1 LCRKA
6 LREVARQNFAAVGPG
21 RTQWRR
27 HDEDASAAHRI
38 SSTSS
43 CFITTHLGLEW
54 YRSTVPERDDDELDE
69 SAPEADLDEADDA
82 PRRRRR
88 MERIL
93 PDAIKRAIEKGI
105 ESGIGTFAN
114 ANESIRGMV
123 GQRSEMPKDVA
134 NYVLSQIDD
143 GKNAAVSVVAREVRE
158 FLERADLARELQR
171 ALTSLSF
178 EIRTEI
184 RFIPN
189 DAGGV
194 TPEVKAKVDSKRTK
208 DEAPRRNRRSGSE
221 FPEPNED

>member
-1 LCRKA
+1 MA
-6 LREVARQNFAAVGPG
+6 ERE
-21 RTQWRR
+21 
-27 HDEDASAAHRI
+27 
-38 SSTSS
+38 
-43 CFITTHLGLEW
+43 
-54 YRSTVPERDDDELDE
+54 DDELEPD
-69 SAPEADLDEADDA
+69 STPEADFEADDDI

-93 PDAIKRAIEKGI
+93 PEAIKRAIEKSI
-105 ESGIGTFAN
+105 ETGIGTFAN

-123 GQRSEMPKDVA
+123 GQRSDLPKDVA
-134 NYVLSQIDD
+134 HYVLSQIDD
-143 GKNAAVSVVAREVRE
+143 GKNAAVTVVAREVRE

-189 DAGGV
+189 EAGGV

-208 DEAPRRNRRSGSE
+208 DEPARRTRRSD
-221 FPEPNED
+221 FPREVTQRTTPESDED